1 MGNKRWTN
9 HELNVIKLNYGKIS
23 LKEISKLIDRTEDA
37 IQNKGRQ
44 LGIVDEFYN
53 NLPSYIQN
61 KLKRGNIAA

>member
-44 LGIVDEFYN
+44 LG
-53 NLPSYIQN
+53 
-61 KLKRGNIAA
+61 LKYEDKYKVYCQ